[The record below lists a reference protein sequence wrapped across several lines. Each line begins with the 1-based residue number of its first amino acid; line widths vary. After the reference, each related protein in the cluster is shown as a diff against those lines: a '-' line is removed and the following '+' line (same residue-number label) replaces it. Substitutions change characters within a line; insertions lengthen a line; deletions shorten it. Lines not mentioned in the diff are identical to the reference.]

1 MVSVQ
6 LRNAGEGIW
15 RPFTLPVTLQL
26 AQTVATAVRTLQL
39 ADEVQIAPSGPA
51 DVGGPRRVDVRV

>member
-15 RPFTLPVTLQL
+15 RSFTLPVSLQL
-26 AQTVATAVRTLQL
+26 AQTVAAAARTLKL
-39 ADEVQIAPSGPA
+39 ADQVQIAPSVPA
-51 DVGGPRRVDVRV
+51 PRGKVDVRV

>member
-15 RPFTLPVTLQL
+15 RPMSLPVTVQL
-26 AQTVATAVRTLQL
+26 AQTVAAAAKALRL
-39 ADEVQIAPSGPA
+39 ADQVQIAPAAPA
-51 DVGGPRRVDVRV
+51 KRALDLRV

>member
-6 LRNAGEGIW
+6 LRNTGEGIW

-26 AQTVATAVRTLQL
+26 AQTVATAVRTLRL
-39 ADEVQIAPSGPA
+39 ADEVQIAPSGSA
-51 DVGGPRRVDVRV
+51 AVGASSRVDVRV